1 VARLAANEVYRQI
14 KPVDHLPALAVLPQ
28 LSYVSV
34 GHSAPGKYK
43 CDVVLK
49 ETFPPQVWG
58 LIESLDL
65 GGTLARVVIR
75 RLEPRQHIPP
85 HVDDWMPAEAD
96 WRRFQVPLVSHPAIR
111 MRWPDDGVEVHL
123 APGWL
128 YEVRFDR
135 LHEVVN
141 EADVERIHLQVDQVN
156 ATI

>member
-1 VARLAANEVYRQI
+1 MARLATNEVYRQI

-49 ETFPPQVWG
+49 EKFPPEVWA
-58 LIESLDL
+58 LIDALEL
-65 GGTLARVVIR
+65 GGQLARVVIR
-75 RLEPRQHIPP
+75 RLAPRQHIPP
-85 HVDDWMPAEAD
+85 HVDDWMPQEAD

-111 MRWPDDGVEVHL
+111 MRRPDDDVEVHL
-123 APGWL
+123 AAGWL
-128 YEVRFDR
+128 YEVRFYR
-135 LHEVVN
+135 MHEVIN
-141 EADVERIHLQVDQVN
+141 EADCERIHLQIDQVD